1 MMPDPITKALR
12 GLIDLNSDKIDDVI
26 ITEEKPLGARLGEA
40 GFCIVYLIFI
50 FYLAIWMSKAS
61 HEVVKYEVT
70 RQEYYRYSFGFLMA
84 FLLGGGDAF
93 HLIPRIIVNIKG
105 KMWKENVFLGAG
117 NLISSITMTIFYN
130 ILIAWG
136 DTLEYSKT
144 KYNYWVELAVL
155 ILTFIRIVLLLFP
168 QNKWNS
174 KEPNRK
180 WAIIR
185 NVPFVLIGLLV
196 IVGLFNVWA
205 HAYNYAGSM
214 YIILIVLVFFSFAF
228 YLPVALF
235 GKEKPKVGMLMIPK
249 TICYMIMM
257 AVIAFGDF

>member
-1 MMPDPITKALR
+1 M
-12 GLIDLNSDKIDDVI
+12 NSDKIDDAI

-50 FYLAIWMSKAS
+50 FFIAIWMRKAS
-61 HEVVKYEVT
+61 QNVPATESIA
-70 RQEYYRYSFGFLMA
+70 RPDYYRYSFGFLMA
-84 FLLGGGDAF
+84 ALLGGGDAF
-93 HLIPRIIVNIKG
+93 HLVPRIIVNIKG
-105 KMWKENVFLGAG
+105 KMWKGNIFLGAG
-117 NLISSITMTIFYN
+117 NLISSITMTLFYN

-136 DTLEYSKT
+136 DTLEFSPA
-144 KYNYWVELAVL
+144 KYNYWIEQAVL

-168 QNKWNS
+168 QNKWYS
-174 KEPNRK
+174 KEPNRR

-185 NVPFVLIGLLV
+185 NVPFVLIGILV
-196 IVGLFNVWA
+196 IVGFFNVLA
-205 HAYNYAGSM
+205 RAINYSGSL
-214 YIILIVLVFFSFAF
+214 YITIIVLVFLSFAF

-257 AVIAFGDF
+257 AVIAFGKF

>member
-1 MMPDPITKALR
+1 M
-12 GLIDLNSDKIDDVI
+12 GLDNLNSDKIDDAI

-50 FYLAIWMSKAS
+50 FYLAIWMRNAS
-61 HEVVKYEVT
+61 RNVPATETVG
-70 RQEYYRYSFGFLMA
+70 RQEYYRYAFGFLMA
-84 FLLGGGDAF
+84 ALLGGGDAF

-105 KMWKENVFLGAG
+105 RMWKENVFLGAG

-136 DTLEYSKT
+136 DTLEFSPT
-144 KYNYWVELAVL
+144 KYNYWVEMAVL

-168 QNKWNS
+168 QNKWYS

-196 IVGLFNVWA
+196 IIGLFNVLA
-205 HAYNYAGSM
+205 HATNYSGSL
-214 YIILIVLVFFSFAF
+214 YIILIVLVFLSFAF